1 MAGTI
6 ARHLSHARSRAM
18 PQYMLLLHDAGTFP
32 PDMSPQD
39 MQAVIRRY
47 VDWRK
52 RVEAGGR
59 KVTGHKLRDG
69 EGRVVRGAGNT
80 TKVTDGPYAEAREV
94 IGGLF
99 VVDASNYDEVVA
111 LSRDCP
117 HLEFGTIEIR
127 EIEPT
132 P

>member
-1 MAGTI
+1 M
-6 ARHLSHARSRAM
+6 R
-18 PQYMLLLHDAGTFP
+18 QYMLLLHDPGSFP
-32 PDMSPQD
+32 ADMSPQE
-39 MQAVIRRY
+39 MQAIIQRY
-47 VDWRK
+47 VDWRQ

-59 KVTGHKLRDG
+59 VVNGHKLRDG
-69 EGRVVRGAGNT
+69 EGRVMRGSGAT

-94 IGGLF
+94 VGGLF
-99 VVDASNYDEVVA
+99 VLEARDYDEAVA